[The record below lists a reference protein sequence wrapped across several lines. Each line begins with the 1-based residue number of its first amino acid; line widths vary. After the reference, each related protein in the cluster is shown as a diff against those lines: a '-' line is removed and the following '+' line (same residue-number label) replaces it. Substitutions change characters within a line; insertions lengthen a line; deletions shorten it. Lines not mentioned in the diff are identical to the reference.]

1 MNGGAQFPRKG
12 FGALAIAVPAEAHLL
27 LDTLAQHHLG
37 DPSRQRVV
45 AVARLQPRAVGAIAR
60 QMDQALRAVV
70 GQAQALA
77 VGADTLDQV
86 AQRIEAIAVAGDPL
100 HAVASPARRAFA
112 GLARA
117 RLGAT
122 ETGAVQFVLGKCLA
136 SVLARM
142 LADALQAVAGGV
154 IAVGAGRRA
163 SAPAGQQATAEV
175 VFVAHRRILV
185 VVDAD
190 QLSKSVVAIAALPV
204 ETAGQTQAAT
214 LQASQRRV
222 LALLGEQRV
231 ILPVAAGVATHLAVQ
246 GIALEGQ
253 LDRTDQ
259 RAVQMTRAI
268 GQPGDRRRVAVAA
281 GLAHA

>member
-1 MNGGAQFPRKG
+1 
-12 FGALAIAVPAEAHLL
+12 
-27 LDTLAQHHLG
+27 
-37 DPSRQRVV
+37 
-45 AVARLQPRAVGAIAR
+45 
-60 QMDQALRAVV
+60 
-70 GQAQALA
+70 
-77 VGADTLDQV
+77 
-86 AQRIEAIAVAGDPL
+86 
-100 HAVASPARRAFA
+100 
-112 GLARA
+112 
-117 RLGAT
+117 
-122 ETGAVQFVLGKCLA
+122 
-136 SVLARM
+136 M

-154 IAVGAGRRA
+154 VVVGAGRRA

-246 GIALEGQ
+246 GIALEG
-253 LDRTDQ
+253 
-259 RAVQMTRAI
+259 
-268 GQPGDRRRVAVAA
+268 
-281 GLAHA
+281 H